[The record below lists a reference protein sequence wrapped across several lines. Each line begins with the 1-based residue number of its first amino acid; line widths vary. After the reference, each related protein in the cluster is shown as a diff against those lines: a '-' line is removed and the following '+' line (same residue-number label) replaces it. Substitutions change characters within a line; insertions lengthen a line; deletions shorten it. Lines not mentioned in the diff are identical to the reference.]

1 MTDKRVTTEI
11 ARLDD
16 SFVWLVLLNERFI
29 GEVEIS
35 VTREITAFK
44 EREEMR
50 VASTVPALTS
60 LLVDLYFDAEYHI
73 MRAYFSPNPGFFAV
87 LAGIWGVIVAVWQG
101 ISFVID
107 FLKIKEI
114 LAVANILSIIWPA
127 FREKMN
133 AVYGKIAEFSQQ
145 IGWGADG
152 FMHLIQAAQGGVDL
166 LGGLL
171 KKDANWL
178 EIKMA
183 DKAVTALRFVTAYTD
198 KISTDP
204 AIFLDAVFST
214 SQRDNLQ
221 ETKNWWYKTS
231 LFIEAASERAT
242 KAITQIDEVI
252 GEFQEAQNKLPAFI
266 RDNIP
271 SEIWDGLDWANSKID
286 GTLLPAL
293 SQLNKTISEVNAVM
307 AAQREAVK
315 GMLDEL
321 KHPGDIKARL
331 EALTGTAREINE
343 ANLDSAAGSLFDKQ
357 TAGYEEYD
365 AEIMDQLDSI
375 LAAMSAPIPEP
386 VFLSLEGAIRNEI
399 PRPAGSGVETWFV
412 GDF

>member
-183 DKAVTALRFVTAYTD
+183 DKAVTAMRFVTAYTD

-252 GEFQEAQNKLPAFI
+252 GVFQEA
-266 RDNIP
+266 
-271 SEIWDGLDWANSKID
+271 
-286 GTLLPAL
+286 
-293 SQLNKTISEVNAVM
+293 
-307 AAQREAVK
+307 
-315 GMLDEL
+315 
-321 KHPGDIKARL
+321 
-331 EALTGTAREINE
+331 
-343 ANLDSAAGSLFDKQ
+343 
-357 TAGYEEYD
+357 
-365 AEIMDQLDSI
+365 
-375 LAAMSAPIPEP
+375 
-386 VFLSLEGAIRNEI
+386 
-399 PRPAGSGVETWFV
+399 
-412 GDF
+412 

>member
-1 MTDKRVTTEI
+1 MIDKRVINDI

-16 SFVWLVLLNERFI
+16 SFTGLVLINERFI
-29 GEVEIS
+29 GEVELS

-44 EREEMR
+44 GRVEMR

-183 DKAVTALRFVTAYTD
+183 ISRHCIAVCD
-198 KISTDP
+198 
-204 AIFLDAVFST
+204 
-214 SQRDNLQ
+214 
-221 ETKNWWYKTS
+221 S
-231 LFIEAASERAT
+231 L
-242 KAITQIDEVI
+242 
-252 GEFQEAQNKLPAFI
+252 
-266 RDNIP
+266 
-271 SEIWDGLDWANSKID
+271 
-286 GTLLPAL
+286 
-293 SQLNKTISEVNAVM
+293 
-307 AAQREAVK
+307 
-315 GMLDEL
+315 
-321 KHPGDIKARL
+321 H
-331 EALTGTAREINE
+331 
-343 ANLDSAAGSLFDKQ
+343 
-357 TAGYEEYD
+357 
-365 AEIMDQLDSI
+365 
-375 LAAMSAPIPEP
+375 
-386 VFLSLEGAIRNEI
+386 
-399 PRPAGSGVETWFV
+399 
-412 GDF
+412 